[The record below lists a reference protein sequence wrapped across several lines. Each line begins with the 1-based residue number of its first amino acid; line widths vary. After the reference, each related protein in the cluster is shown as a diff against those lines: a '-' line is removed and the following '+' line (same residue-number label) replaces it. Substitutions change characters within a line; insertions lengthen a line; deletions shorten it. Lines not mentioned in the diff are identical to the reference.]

1 MLLCKAALSASWLRA
16 IKFSFYSCRVTFGTS
31 TTAFPSQESWTQAT
45 LMSVRR
51 LEKRCVKF
59 NLTSYGRSN
68 HAKMCIF
75 IIWPTDRKGWAYQ
88 RLLTSQ
94 PATNTRRNCV
104 CVWFFILSLFH
115 VQTQSSFTQRE
126 KKKNQNLSVHTAWQ
140 RVRSIFPRFP
150 HSVCCSSWTS
160 AWYAVVLHQRP
171 TGAGS
176 TSKLSNRVNHSC
188 GIL

>member
-126 KKKNQNLSVHTAWQ
+126 KKKIRICLSTRLGNVWDPYFLASH
-140 RVRSIFPRFP
+140 IP
-150 HSVCCSSWTS
+150 SVVPPERALDMRWCYTS
-160 AWYAVVLHQRP
+160 VPLVQAPLR
-171 TGAGS
+171 
-176 TSKLSNRVNHSC
+176 N
-188 GIL
+188 